1 MVEEASQ
8 DQAQVLLRSRRF
20 RVEREADWRKL
31 EELLERVTK
40 GSAKDLSNEEL
51 VALPRVY
58 RSTLSSLS
66 VARATSL
73 DQDMIAYLESLCTRS
88 YFFLYGTRSTWGE
101 RIASFFLRDWPRAV
115 SGVWRETLAAAMITI
130 IAGLAA
136 YFLTLS
142 DPDWFYS
149 FIPETLSG
157 GRSPATSTEALR
169 DTLYHDEGS
178 AGLSVFATS
187 LFAHNSSVAI
197 FAFVLGFAFAVPTVL
212 LLAYNGCIL
221 GAFVALFV
229 SRGLGF
235 ELGGWLLIHGVTE
248 LFAIILAGAAGM
260 RIGLMVAMPGSKSRL
275 GAAAEAGRSGALVLG
290 GVIVM
295 LLIAGLLEGFGRQL
309 ITSDLTRYAIASA
322 TGVIWF
328 LYFYRFGMSESQSE

>member
-1 MVEEASQ
+1 MVDEATP
-8 DQAQVLLRSRRF
+8 DQTQATLRSRRF
-20 RVEREADWRKL
+20 RVEREADWRQL
-31 EELLERVTK
+31 EELLERVTA
-40 GSAKDLSNEEL
+40 GSAKSLSNEEL
-51 VALPRVY
+51 VTLPRVY

-88 YFFLYGTRSTWGE
+88 YFFLYGTRSTWSE
-101 RIASFFLRDWPRAV
+101 RISSFFLKDWPTAV
-115 SGVWRETLAAAMITI
+115 AGLWRETIVAALVTI
-130 IAGLAA
+130 FAGLAA
-136 YFLTLS
+136 YFLTIS

-149 FIPETLSG
+149 FVPTDLAG
-157 GRSPATSTEALR
+157 DRSPAASTEALR
-169 DTLYHDEGS
+169 DTLYHEEGS

-197 FAFVLGFAFAVPTVL
+197 FAFALGFAFAVPSVL

-221 GAFVALFV
+221 GTFVALFV

-248 LFAIILAGAAGM
+248 LFAIVLAGAAGM
-260 RIGLMVAMPGSKSRL
+260 RIGLVIAMPGEKSRL
-275 GAAAEAGRSGALVLG
+275 EAASAAGRSGALVLG

-295 LLIAGLLEGFGRQL
+295 LFIAGLLEGFGRQL
-309 ITSDLTRYAIASA
+309 IAADFVRYGIAA
-322 TGVIWF
+322 TTACLWYA
-328 LYFYRFGMSESQSE
+328 YFYRYGLTERPNE